1 MTELPGAP
9 RSFTHTNRGLQG
21 TEPITIYSTSWC
33 PDCWRVKQFL
43 KERRVVFEEINIEE
57 NPHAEAIVLRENRG
71 KRRVPTLQIGKRYF
85 ACSPFNASELAE
97 ELQIPLNR

>member
-1 MTELPGAP
+1 MRELPGAP
-9 RSFTHTNRGLQG
+9 QSFSHTNREVQG

-33 PDCWRVKQFL
+33 PDCLRVKQFL
-43 KERRVVFEEINIEE
+43 KERRLAFQEINIEE

-71 KRRVPTLQIGKRYF
+71 KRRVPTLQVGERYF
-85 ACSPFNASELAE
+85 TCSPFNASELAE